1 MPFLPQHETLRAAEI
16 RFLRSPTQKKAFRRF
31 RFRMDIRARGRIVNK
46 FTFRENAKAQYEYN
60 VFDVTSIVRPWINSH
75 HGNMSLH
82 IRVSRKLRNH
92 LLMPSKDNPARST
105 SLIVLYLED
114 KEFLK
119 NMYASF
125 TKAEEKSTD
134 GNSQS
139 SSSISSSSSKSSKTR
154 SIRSV
159 AVSQPASVLEDN
171 NLHSENATGDSPLRR
186 TPRGTRIRRLRNRKS
201 KSRRYRPVRRENCKM
216 YDFHVDFTVIGW
228 GEWIIHPKRFNSK
241 FCFGQCPSPIEAKYH
256 PTNHAML
263 QTLMR
268 MKLPNVAPSPCCV
281 PTKLKAVSMLY
292 VEYDE
297 IVVRSHEDMVVD
309 QCGCR

>member
-1 MPFLPQHETLRAAEI
+1 
-16 RFLRSPTQKKAFRRF
+16 
-31 RFRMDIRARGRIVNK
+31 MDVRARGRLVNK
-46 FTFRENAKAQYEYN
+46 FTFRENAKPQFEYN
-60 VFDVTSIVRPWINSH
+60 VFDVTSIVRPWINTH

-92 LLMPSKDNPARST
+92 LLLPSKGNSSQST

-125 TKAEEKSTD
+125 TKGDDQKRNSATHSHSIVSSPKPLSSLSSLRARKKRSAVNPDPKKVLLDRTISVEENTD
-134 GNSQS
+134 QNNPL
-139 SSSISSSSSKSSKTR
+139 TR
-154 SIRSV
+154 I
-159 AVSQPASVLEDN
+159 A
-171 NLHSENATGDSPLRR
+171 
-186 TPRGTRIRRLRNRKS
+186 RGTRARRVRNRKS
-201 KSRRYRPVRRENCKM
+201 KSRRYRPARRENCKM
-216 YDFHVDFTVIGW
+216 YDFYVDFTVIGW

-268 MKLPNVAPSPCCV
+268 MKLPNIAPAPCCV

-292 VEYDE
+292 VEFDE